1 VRNLTNALARQNF
14 KVATSNPDLVNMS
27 CVHVG
32 STNADIAGLGVI
44 LSFAA
49 QGGISLA
56 LSAWS
61 FFLLDIE
68 RSLSSLVNDVKRN
81 WNIDETKKEIRKL
94 KREKIGTVLAT
105 IADTQV
111 LTGIFELIPHWS

>member
-1 VRNLTNALARQNF
+1 
-14 KVATSNPDLVNMS
+14 M
-27 CVHVG
+27 HVG

-44 LSFAA
+44 VAFAA
-49 QGGISLA
+49 QGGISLV

-68 RSLSSLVNDVKRN
+68 KDEPLSSWVNNPIQN
-81 WNIDETKKEIRKL
+81 WSIDETRKEIRKL

-111 LTGIFELIPHWS
+111 LTGMFELIPDRSYF